1 MNATIRRLRRL
12 LVAALLCAAGGVAL
26 AAPPSLAMIG
36 FELLEDHPDGSR
48 DAEQQARLKMIDA
61 EFRALIAERGLY
73 RPVDLAPQQA
83 LVDKVRNSAE
93 FVFRCVHCKSDL
105 AAGLGSDYVAVGW
118 VQKVSNLILNVN
130 IEIIEAASGRVA
142 LVKSVDL
149 RGNNDESWLRGVRF
163 MVRDMAEK
171 RALNPGYGL

>member
-1 MNATIRRLRRL
+1 MIDTIRRLRQ
-12 LVAALLCAAGGVAL
+12 LVAGTLLCAASAIVL
-26 AAPPSLAMIG
+26 AAPPSLAMVG

-48 DAEQQARLKMIDA
+48 NADQQARLKMIDA
-61 EFRALIAERGLY
+61 EFRKLVAERELY
-73 RPVDLAPQQA
+73 RSVDLAPHQA
-83 LVDKVRNSAE
+83 LVDRVRNSTE
-93 FVFRCVHCKSDL
+93 FLFRCTHCKAEL
-105 AAGLGSDYVAVGW
+105 AAGIGSDYVAVGW

-130 IEIIEAASGRVA
+130 IEIIEVATNRVA

-171 RALNPGYGL
+171 RALNPRYGL